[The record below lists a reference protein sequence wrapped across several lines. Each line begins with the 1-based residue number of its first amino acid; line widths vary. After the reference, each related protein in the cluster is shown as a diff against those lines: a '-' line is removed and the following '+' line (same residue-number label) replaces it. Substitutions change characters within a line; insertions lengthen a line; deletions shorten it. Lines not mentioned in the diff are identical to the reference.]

1 VLPQEII
8 RAKRDGRPLSDG
20 EIEQFVA
27 GMADGSITEG
37 QVAALGMAVYFQGM
51 TIGESAAL
59 TLAMARSGAMLSWDV
74 DGPVLDKHSSGGVG
88 DLVSLVL
95 GPMVAACGGYVP
107 MVSGRGLGHTGG
119 TLDKLESIPGYRTMP
134 GREEFRRAVLEAG
147 VAIIGQTDDLAP
159 ADRIFYAVRD
169 VTATVESIPLIT
181 ASILSKKL
189 AAGLDGLVMDIKA
202 GSGAFMPTL
211 EQAEALA
218 RSIVT
223 VATGAGLPTAAL
235 ITSMDE
241 PLAPCAGNAVE
252 VREAVRYLTGAAR
265 DPRLHAVTMAL
276 GGRMLTLGGLAGD
289 EAAART
295 MLERALDSGAAAER
309 FSRMVAALGGPVDF
323 IEGVERYLPRA
334 RTTLPVLAA
343 CDGCLAAWDTRALG
357 LVVVELGGGRT
368 AAGQGVDH
376 SVGLTDI
383 ARTGQAVRAGNELA
397 VVHAASRSMAEAVR
411 DRVLA
416 AAVIDSESGEDGA
429 SGEALPVVLRS
440 CEY

>member
-1 VLPQEII
+1 MLPQEII
-8 RAKRDGRPLSDG
+8 RAKRDGRPLSDE
-20 EIEQFVA
+20 EIAQFVA
-27 GMADGSITEG
+27 GMTDGAITEG

-51 TIGESAAL
+51 TEGESAAL
-59 TLAMARSGAMLSWDV
+59 TLAMARSGAMLAWDV

-88 DLVSLVL
+88 DLVSLAL

-159 ADRIFYAVRD
+159 ADRMFYAVRD

-211 EQAEALA
+211 NQAEALA
-218 RSIVT
+218 RSIVN
-223 VATGAGLPTAAL
+223 VAAGAGLPTVAL

-252 VREAVRYLTGAAR
+252 VREAVRYLTCAAR

-276 GGRMLTLGGLAGD
+276 GVRMLTLGGLAGD

-295 MLERALDSGAAAER
+295 MLERTLASGAAAER
-309 FSRMVAALGGPVDF
+309 FSRMVAALGGPTDF
-323 IEGVERYLPRA
+323 VEAFERYLPGS
-334 RTTLPVLAA
+334 RTTLPVLATRA
-343 CDGCLAAWDTRALG
+343 GRLAAWDTRALG
-357 LVVVELGGGRT
+357 LAVVELGGGRT

-376 SVGLTDI
+376 SVGLSDI
-383 ARTGQAVRAGNELA
+383 ARTGQVVRAKDVLA
-397 VVHAASRSMAEAVR
+397 VVHAASCAMAEAVR
-411 DRVLA
+411 GRVLA
-416 AAVIDSESGEDGA
+416 AAVIEPESAEGAPGEPA
-429 SGEALPVVLRS
+429 PLVLG
-440 CEY
+440 CCGY

>member
-1 VLPQEII
+1 MLPQEII
-8 RAKRDGRPLSDG
+8 RAKRDGRPLSDE
-20 EIEQFVA
+20 EIALFVA
-27 GMADGSITEG
+27 GMTDGSITEG

-51 TIGESAAL
+51 TERESAAL
-59 TLAMARSGAMLSWDV
+59 TLAMARSGAMLAWDV

-88 DLVSLVL
+88 DLVSLAL

-159 ADRIFYAVRD
+159 ADRMFYAVRD

-189 AAGLDGLVMDIKA
+189 ASGLDGLVMDIKA
-202 GSGAFMPTL
+202 GSGAFMPTF

-218 RSIVT
+218 RSIVS
-223 VATGAGLPTAAL
+223 VADGAGLPTVAL

-252 VREAVRYLTGAAR
+252 VREAVCYLTGAAR

-276 GGRMLTLGGLAGD
+276 GVRMLTLGGLAED
-289 EAAART
+289 EAAALV
-295 MLERALDSGAAAER
+295 MLERVLDSGAAAER
-309 FSRMVAALGGPVDF
+309 FSRMVAALGGPADF
-323 IEGVERYLPRA
+323 IDAFDRHLPNA
-334 RTTLPVLAA
+334 RTTLPVLATRN
-343 CDGCLAAWDTRALG
+343 GRLVAWDTRGLG
-357 LVVVELGGGRT
+357 LAVVELGGGRT

-376 SVGLTDI
+376 SVGLTNI
-383 ARTGQAVRAGNELA
+383 VRTGRQVRVGDELA
-397 VVHAASRSMAEAVR
+397 VVHAASRAMAVAVM
-411 DRVLA
+411 DRVLSS
-416 AAVIDSESGEDGA
+416 AVIAPVSEESAPGEPMP
-429 SGEALPVVLRS
+429 LVLG
-440 CEY
+440 CCQ